1 SDCTKIFNIKNYRN
15 GASNMIK
22 SFVNILNIGFGIINN
37 TEPVESRNPELV
49 MEHILNMDDPA
60 RDIRIIGFRF
70 YDMDTDTG
78 VMSNQSGIYYLEGE
92 EFTYPKVDNDITT
105 YMKTTNIEYEKGQQ
119 LIKIKKPN
127 VMVYPFNPNDVI
139 LDTASVLVKMKI
151 KKEEER
157 KVRLEEEIVAYKNN
171 LVLELKKVQELLEG
185 NQFNAIP
192 LIDTMEGAKGLN
204 IMGDKGNFNKH
215 INHMRNI
222 RVEIMAIDKFL
233 RENAM

>member
-1 SDCTKIFNIKNYRN
+1 
-15 GASNMIK
+15 MVK
-22 SFVNILNIGFGIINN
+22 SFVQILNIGFGIINN
-37 TEPVESRNPELV
+37 TEPVADRNPDSV
-49 MEHILNMDDPA
+49 MEHILSMDDPA

-127 VMVYPFNPNDVI
+127 VLVYPFNANDTI
-139 LDTASVLVKMKI
+139 LDTAAVLVKMKI

-157 KVRLEEEIVAYKNN
+157 KARLEEEIIAYKNN
-171 LVLELKKVQELLEG
+171 LVLELRKVQELLEG

-192 LIDTMEGAKGLN
+192 LVDTMDGAAKALN

>member
-1 SDCTKIFNIKNYRN
+1 
-15 GASNMIK
+15 MIK
-22 SFVNILNIGFGIINN
+22 SFVQILNIGFGIINN
-37 TEPVESRNPELV
+37 TEPVEDRNPELV
-49 MEHILNMDDPA
+49 MEHVLSLDDPA

-105 YMKTTNIEYEKGQQ
+105 YMKTTNIEFEKGQQ

-127 VMVYPFNPNDVI
+127 VLVYPFNANDTI
-139 LDTASVLVKMKI
+139 LDTAAVLVKMKV

-157 KVRLEEEIVAYKNN
+157 KARLEEEIIAYKNN
-171 LVLELKKVQELLEG
+171 LVLELKKVQELVEG
-185 NQFNAIP
+185 NQFNTIP
-192 LIDTMEGAKGLN
+192 LVEIGEVAKALN
-204 IMGDKGNFNKH
+204 ILGDKGNFNKH
-215 INHMRNI
+215 IDHLRNI

>member
-1 SDCTKIFNIKNYRN
+1 
-15 GASNMIK
+15 MVK
-22 SFVNILNIGFGIINN
+22 SFVQILNIGFGIINN
-37 TEPVESRNPELV
+37 TEPVADRNPDSV
-49 MEHILNMDDPA
+49 MEHILSMDDPA

-127 VMVYPFNPNDVI
+127 VFVYPFNANDTI
-139 LDTASVLVKMKI
+139 LDTAAVLVKMKI

-157 KVRLEEEIVAYKNN
+157 KARLEEEIIAYKNN
-171 LVLELKKVQELLEG
+171 LVLELRKVQELLEG

-192 LIDTMEGAKGLN
+192 LVDTMDGAAKALN

>member
-1 SDCTKIFNIKNYRN
+1 
-15 GASNMIK
+15 MVK
-22 SFVNILNIGFGIINN
+22 SFVQVLNIGFGIINN
-37 TEPVESRNPELV
+37 TEPVADRNPDSV
-49 MEHILNMDDPA
+49 MEHILSMDDPA

-127 VMVYPFNPNDVI
+127 VLVYPFNANDTI
-139 LDTASVLVKMKI
+139 LDTAAVLVKMKI

-157 KVRLEEEIVAYKNN
+157 KARLEEEIIAYKNN
-171 LVLELKKVQELLEG
+171 LVLELRKVQELLEG

-192 LIDTMEGAKGLN
+192 LVDTMDGAAKALN

>member
-1 SDCTKIFNIKNYRN
+1 
-15 GASNMIK
+15 MIK
-22 SFVNILNIGFGIINN
+22 SFVQILNIGFGIINN
-37 TEPVESRNPELV
+37 TEPVADRNPDSV
-49 MEHILNMDDPA
+49 MEHILSMDNPA

-127 VMVYPFNPNDVI
+127 VLVYPFNPNDRI
-139 LDTASVLVKMKI
+139 LDTQAVLVKMKI

-157 KVRLEEEIVAYKNN
+157 KARLEEEIVSYKNN
-171 LVLELKKVQELLEG
+171 LVLELRKVQELLEG

-192 LIDTMEGAKGLN
+192 LIGTSEGDAKALN

>member
-1 SDCTKIFNIKNYRN
+1 MGIGI
-15 GASNMIK
+15 MVK
-22 SFVNILNIGFGIINN
+22 SFVQILNIGFGIINN
-37 TEPVESRNPELV
+37 TEPVADRNPDSV
-49 MEHILNMDDPA
+49 MEHILSMDDPA

-127 VMVYPFNPNDVI
+127 VLVYPFNANDTI
-139 LDTASVLVKMKI
+139 LDTAAVLVKMKI

-157 KVRLEEEIVAYKNN
+157 KARLEEEIIAYKNN
-171 LVLELKKVQELLEG
+171 LVLELRKVQELLEG

-192 LIDTMEGAKGLN
+192 LVDTMDGAAKALN

>member
-1 SDCTKIFNIKNYRN
+1 
-15 GASNMIK
+15 MVK
-22 SFVNILNIGFGIINN
+22 SFVQILNIGFGIINN
-37 TEPVESRNPELV
+37 TEPVSDRNPDSV
-49 MEHILNMDDPA
+49 MEHILSMDDPA

-127 VMVYPFNPNDVI
+127 VLVYPFNANDTI
-139 LDTASVLVKMKI
+139 LDTAAVLVKMKI

-157 KVRLEEEIVAYKNN
+157 KARLEEEIVAYKNN
-171 LVLELKKVQELLEG
+171 LVLELRKVQELLEG

-192 LIDTMEGAKGLN
+192 LVDTMDGAGKALN

-233 RENAM
+233 RENAV